1 MGQTHR
7 QEYRGYT
14 IMAYQV
20 ASEGFARYSFHIM
33 EGDRLCYAAKPED
46 QQPSCKEPQTL
57 LNNSSTTKLG
67 ES

>member
-46 QQPSCKEPQTL
+46 QRPSCRA
-57 LNNSSTTKLG
+57 TTNIAKRLID
-67 ES
+67 EKTW